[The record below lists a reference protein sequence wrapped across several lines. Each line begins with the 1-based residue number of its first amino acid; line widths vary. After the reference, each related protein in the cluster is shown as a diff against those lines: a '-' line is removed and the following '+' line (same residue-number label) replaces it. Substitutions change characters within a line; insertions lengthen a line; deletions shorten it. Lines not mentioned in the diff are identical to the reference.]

1 MNVKLKDKKEYKRL
15 IKLLYKKGYITKYFG
30 EIKSKDYFYWE
41 NYYDQERLYYCK
53 LDYWGEAD
61 EYDIVTTIISNEI
74 YENIMPDDTLST
86 KYLYSKKRCIFNG
99 NYKEIINYLSKLPN
113 KINNHKI
120 NLFLK

>member
-1 MNVKLKDKKEYKRL
+1 MNKKLKNKKEYKRL

-30 EIKSKDYFYWE
+30 EIKTKDYFYWE
-41 NYYDQERLYYCK
+41 NYYGQERLYYCE

-61 EYDIVTTIISNEI
+61 EFDIARCIIENEI
-74 YENIMPDDTLST
+74 YSNFNDLENT
-86 KYLYSKKRCIFNG
+86 KLLFSKKRCIFNG
-99 NYKEIINYLSKLPN
+99 NYKEIIKFLSKLPN